1 MPVIVLAAVAGYVF
15 MEMAARV
22 TMVSRR
28 NLGQLLSGSG
38 QWLPFLLFGAVFFG
52 CMAYQAGN
60 LLGALSGLQLLF
72 PIGRWAVLLIAGFVF
87 SLLWKGSTQLIGRIM
102 AYIVAVM
109 GLLFIVAAIQ
119 IAWPGVYPDRP
130 EAPIETNIIL
140 GLLGTTI
147 VPYNFFLAAGL
158 GSGGQ
163 LADMRRGLLLSFS
176 VGLVVT
182 SSIVVVGITASGFVS
197 FEDLAVS
204 LEAFL
209 GEYGRLVLG
218 TGLFAAGFSSAT
230 TAPLAAAM
238 AGRGLLA
245 TGDKS
250 WRSGGSAF
258 RATWLVVV
266 IIGLLV
272 ALLQLDIVGVILAA
286 QVINGLLL
294 PFIASVIFYLA
305 NRRELL
311 GEQTNAWWQN
321 LIGVAVLGIL
331 FYKTGEFLLGLFLI
345 LV

>member
-1 MPVIVLAAVAGYVF
+1 MALAALAGYVF
-15 MEMAARV
+15 MEMAARL
-22 TMVSRR
+22 TLVSGRT
-28 NLGQLLSGSG
+28 LGDLLGG
-38 QWLPFLLFGAVFFG
+38 GGRWLPLLLFTSVFFG

-60 LLGALSGLQLLF
+60 LLGALGGLQLLL
-72 PIGRWAVLLIAGFVF
+72 PLRRWWVLLIAAVVF
-87 SLLWKGSTQLIGRIM
+87 TLLWKGSTQSIGRAM

-109 GLLFIVAAIQ
+109 GMLFVVAAVQ
-119 IAWPGVYPDRP
+119 VAWPGVYPDRP
-130 EAPIETNIIL
+130 SATVETDVIL

-158 GSGGQ
+158 GAGGQ
-163 LADMRRGLLLSFS
+163 LRDMRRGLLLSFG

-182 SSIVVVGITASGFVS
+182 ASIVTVGMTASGFVS

-218 TGLFAAGFSSAT
+218 SGLFAAGFSSAT

-245 TGDKS
+245 TDDKR
-250 WRSGGSAF
+250 WRTGGSVF

-272 ALLQLDIVGVILAA
+272 ALLDLDIVGVILAA
-286 QVINGLLL
+286 QIVNGLLL
-294 PFIASVIFYLA
+294 PFIAAVILYLA
-305 NRRELL
+305 NRADLL
-311 GEQTNAWWQN
+311 QDNTNTWWQN
-321 LIGVAVLGIL
+321 LIGVSVLAVL
-331 FYKTGEFLLGLFLI
+331 FYKTGEFLVDLFQTLH
-345 LV
+345 